1 MTNVVKAKIVRI
13 GNSQG
18 VRLPKIWLD
27 QPNLGPEVEM
37 TMQAGKIVIRP
48 ALRPRQDW
56 DEQFAAMAQAGDDR
70 LLDAVVPT
78 AFDKDQWEW

>member
-1 MTNVVKAKIVRI
+1 MTNVVKAKIIRI

-27 QPNLGPEVEM
+27 QLNLGPEVEM
-37 TMQAGKIVIRP
+37 AMQSDKIVIRP

-56 DEQFAAMAQAGDDR
+56 DKQFAAMAQAGDNR
-70 LLDAVVPT
+70 LLDTAVPT
-78 AFDKDQWEW
+78 SFDKDEWEW